1 MIAGRAGLR
10 VGSKYRRG
18 PTPQYSQAMHGELI
32 DRRRMLNRRKLIE
45 SLLASTV
52 CAGALPRRLNALEGQ
67 RTTRVD
73 STIDGVLLGVQS
85 ASFTF
90 SGMGLV
96 EIIGTMRAVGLS
108 TIDVMSE
115 HIENFL
121 GAPVLLPGEGRP
133 GPWVPRPKMIPGSR
147 RNVQLTSDPAQRA
160 TLRDWRLKVDLDR
173 FRQIAQMFRV
183 AGLELFSYNLSFE
196 DTFSDDE
203 IERGFLMTKALG
215 TSIITASSP
224 VSIFVRLKSFAEKHD
239 VVVAL
244 HNHTLGPEDFA
255 RVLALSDNFKA
266 NLDVGHFFA
275 SGYDPVSFITEHA
288 ARITNIHIK
297 DRKKNNGDSV
307 PFGEG
312 DTPLAAV
319 FRLVKDK
326 GLKFPACIE
335 YVGPAGPAIELA
347 ACKQY
352 CKDTIRSV

>member
-1 MIAGRAGLR
+1 
-10 VGSKYRRG
+10 
-18 PTPQYSQAMHGELI
+18 
-32 DRRRMLNRRKLIE
+32 MLNRRELMQG
-45 SLLASTV
+45 LLASAV

-67 RTTRVD
+67 LRARVD
-73 STIDGVLLGVQS
+73 STVDGVLLGVQS

-90 SGMGLV
+90 SGMGLI

-115 HIENFL
+115 HVESFL

-133 GPWVPRPKMIPGSR
+133 GPWVARPKAMPGAR
-147 RNVQLTSDPAQRA
+147 RNVQFTSDSRQRA
-160 TLRDWRLKVDLDR
+160 ALRDWRLKVDLDR
-173 FRQIAQMFRV
+173 FRQVAHMFQV
-183 AGLELFSYNLSFE
+183 AGLDFFSYNLSFE

-203 IERGFLMTKALG
+203 IDRGFLMTKALG
-215 TSIITASSP
+215 TTIITASSAVP
-224 VSIFVRLKSFAEKHD
+224 IFERLKPFAERHG
-239 VVVAL
+239 VAGAL

-255 RVLALSDNFKA
+255 RVMALSDNFKA

-275 SGYDPVSFITEHA
+275 SGYDPVAFIREHA

-297 DRKKNNGDSV
+297 DRKKDNGDSV

-312 DTPLAAV
+312 DTPLSAV
-319 FRLVKDK
+319 FRL
-326 GLKFPACIE
+326 LKENRLTFPACIE
-335 YVGPAGPAIELA
+335 YVGSAGPAIELA